1 MAVGI
6 GGALDCV
13 LASMLVHVY
22 EFIYRPG
29 SITDTFMEFN
39 DCIWD
44 VYEGSFFSNIFD
56 VMKIAGLG
64 LLTVAFLI
72 GLYDKT
78 TSGDFSINNFFRH
91 WLKFFMLFTVLMNM
105 MDILEN
111 LLGIAT
117 YTFSDL
123 NNDIS
128 SSITGIDAVKINE
141 TMLSNG
147 LYKYIGITSKF
158 GLLMMIVVPYVIS
171 ILFSVIIGFFAV
183 SRTIEIVVRIGMAP
197 IVVGG
202 SYFGHGQNSD
212 VVRYLKRTM
221 GIFFQIGV
229 VLVIGAGMT
238 VAHGALISSGSSSN
252 TDGGSIANPATYL
265 EDIDTGSRNIT
276 VRNLQIEKD
285 DEGNVSKVTETG
297 RESKNAVKAKED
309 KTPSLETAYTK
320 EAIDRFTNAIV
331 APENYFVG
339 VGVMISAIFMLLK
352 SREISTKLFG

>member
-44 VYEGSFFSNIFD
+44 VYESSFFSSIFD

-221 GIFFQIGV
+221 LTCAELEECRLEKALSVNVGAMVACIF
-229 VLVIGAGMT
+229 
-238 VAHGALISSGSSSN
+238 
-252 TDGGSIANPATYL
+252 
-265 EDIDTGSRNIT
+265 
-276 VRNLQIEKD
+276 
-285 DEGNVSKVTETG
+285 
-297 RESKNAVKAKED
+297 
-309 KTPSLETAYTK
+309 
-320 EAIDRFTNAIV
+320 
-331 APENYFVG
+331 
-339 VGVMISAIFMLLK
+339 
-352 SREISTKLFG
+352 